1 MPTRKIKAF
10 ALYAG
15 VAGLLAATA
24 PLSAQAADKYPDH
37 PVTIVVPFGA
47 GGSADVYARQLA
59 QKLQQ
64 KFGQTFIVEDKPGA
78 GAVIGTAYVA
88 NSQPDGYTLL
98 VNSNTQTVNE
108 TLLKKKPYELLRD
121 FAPVAPINQASLVLV
136 VNDKVKARTLKELI
150 ALAKSE
156 PGKLNYAS
164 SGTGTPY
171 HIAGELFKSMA
182 GINVVHVP
190 YKSSGQARTGVVAGE
205 VNYMFDATATMLGL
219 IKAGKVHAIATTGDK
234 RVSILPD
241 VPTMAEAGLPGYH
254 ANIWLGLLAPKK
266 TPTAIVETLNKAISE
281 ITASPDIKTAWA
293 KDGVE
298 PMVMNTTE
306 FKKYIETDI
315 RNLGKVVKDAHI
327 SVQ

>member
-1 MPTRKIKAF
+1 MPTRKIKVL

-15 VAGLLAATA
+15 VAGLLAAMA
-24 PLSAQAADKYPDH
+24 PLGAQAAGKYPDH

-88 NSQPDGYTLL
+88 NSTPDGYTLL

-136 VNDKVKARTLKELI
+136 ANDKLKARTLKELI

-254 ANIWLGLLAPKK
+254 ANIWLGVLAPKK
-266 TPTAIVETLNKAISE
+266 TPPAIVETLNKAISE
-281 ITASPDIKTAWA
+281 ITASPDIKAAWA

-298 PMVMNTTE
+298 PMVMNTVQ
-306 FKKYIETDI
+306 FKKYIEDDI

>member
-1 MPTRKIKAF
+1 MPTRKIKAA
-10 ALYAG
+10 ALYTG
-15 VAGLLAATA
+15 VAALFAATA
-24 PLSAQAADKYPDH
+24 ALGAQAADKYPDH

-78 GAVIGTAYVA
+78 GAVIGTSYVA
-88 NSQPDGYTLL
+88 NSPPDGYTLL

-108 TLLKKKPYELLRD
+108 TLLKKKPYKLLRD

-136 VNDKVKARTLKELI
+136 ANDKLKARTLKELI

-182 GINVVHVP
+182 GIDVVHVP

-205 VNYMFDATATMLGL
+205 VNYMFDATATMIGL

-234 RVSILPD
+234 RTSILPD
-241 VPTMAEAGLPGYH
+241 VPTMAQAGLPGYH

-266 TPTAIVETLNKAISE
+266 TPAAIVEKLNKAISE
-281 ITASPDIKTAWA
+281 IGSSPDIKAAWA

-298 PMVMNTTE
+298 PMVMNTAE
-306 FKKYIETDI
+306 FKKYIEADI

>member
-266 TPTAIVETLNKAISE
+266 TPPAIVETLNKAISE